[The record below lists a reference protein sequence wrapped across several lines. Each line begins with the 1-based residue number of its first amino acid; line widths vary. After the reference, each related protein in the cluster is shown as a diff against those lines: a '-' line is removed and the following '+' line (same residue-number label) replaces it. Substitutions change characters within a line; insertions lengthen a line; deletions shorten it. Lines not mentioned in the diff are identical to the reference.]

1 MAIIPFVL
9 GLIVTFGAWAYD
21 VRQRNKEL
29 AAVVDTLS
37 RKHKEDHD
45 AWTAYANA
53 LRAEGECRLILLNQI
68 ADTWVE
74 NLDSACAI
82 IAAPKD
88 SETKQRRRDAQEAHK
103 RAADIVVSLGYGS
116 PSSGVMMIR
125 GVVVKEVANG

>member
-29 AAVVDTLS
+29 AAVVAELS
-37 RKHKEDHD
+37 RKHRKDHD
-45 AWTAYANA
+45 TWTVYADA
-53 LRAEGECRLILLNQI
+53 LRDESERRRVLLNHV

-116 PSSGVMMIR
+116 PSSGVRVI
-125 GVVVKEVANG
+125 GVVKEVANG